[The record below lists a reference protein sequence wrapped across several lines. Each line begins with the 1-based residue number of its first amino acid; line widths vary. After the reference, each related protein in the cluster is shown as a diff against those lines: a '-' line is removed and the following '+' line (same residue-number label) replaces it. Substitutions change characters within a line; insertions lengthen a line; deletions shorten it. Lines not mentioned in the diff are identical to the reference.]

1 MQDESYDDGSGASGH
16 EDAEKIQAI
25 ASLLV
30 RQVWS
35 AGLKNL
41 HRQDPFGGMALLEHA

>member
-1 MQDESYDDGSGASGH
+1 MQYESYDDGPAASGH
-16 EDAEKIQAI
+16 EDAEKIQEI
-25 ASLLV
+25 ASLLA

-41 HRQDPFGGMALLEHA
+41 HRQDPFVGMALLEQA